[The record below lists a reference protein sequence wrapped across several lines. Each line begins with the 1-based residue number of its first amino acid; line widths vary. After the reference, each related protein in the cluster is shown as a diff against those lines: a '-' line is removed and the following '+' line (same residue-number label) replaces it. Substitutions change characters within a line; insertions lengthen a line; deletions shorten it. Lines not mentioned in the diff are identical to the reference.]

1 MAPVSHNLPL
11 PFAATPLP
19 ARPPSAGTTGGAALA
34 AVSGTRLWLCL
45 QLPELPLEVMA
56 PGEAPQAIL
65 TGTRHQA
72 VVLHCDEAAARCGVC
87 PGMSTNAALALVPGL
102 ALHERAPG
110 RERAALEGLATV
122 ALGFTP
128 QLALES
134 DALLLEIAA
143 SLPLFGGVAA
153 LRAAAVAA
161 VEARGHQVRAAMA
174 PTARAALWLARLGH
188 AAPVTEPARLAGA
201 LAGLPV
207 AGLGWPAG
215 VQQSLRR
222 LGVTRLGEC
231 LRLPRDG
238 LARRIGTTCLQE
250 LDEAL
255 GRVPE
260 VRPAWRDGVH
270 WRDELELPAATCA
283 ADGLLEA
290 LRVLLDRLTIRLR
303 ARQSGAT
310 VLQLGL
316 RHRRQPATALRIG
329 LLQPSADPAR
339 LADLAGLYL
348 SATRLPAPVEAIVL
362 EAGIA
367 AAGTAVALPGL
378 GYDRG
383 ERVAGLIERLR
394 LRLGLH
400 AVHGL
405 AAAPEHRP
413 EHAWQ
418 VTPVPCTTRG
428 ATNEPLPGK
437 PRPLW
442 LLAQPAALD
451 VRAGAPLFEG
461 LLTLERGPERI
472 ESGWWDGHDVRR
484 DYYVARNRRGLRAW
498 VFRDCRAGGWY
509 LHGLFG

>member
-11 PFAATPLP
+11 PFAETPLP
-19 ARPPSAGTTGGAALA
+19 AGPPAVGTTGAAAPA

-45 QLPELPLEVMA
+45 QLPELSLEVMVQ
-56 PGEAPQAIL
+56 GEAPQAVL
-65 TGTRHQA
+65 TGTRHRA
-72 VVLHCDEAAARCGVC
+72 VVLCCDEAAARCGVC
-87 PGMSTNAALALVPGL
+87 PGMSANAALALVPSL

-161 VEARGHQVRAAMA
+161 VEARGHQVRAAVA

-188 AAPVTEPARLAGA
+188 AAPVTEPARLTGA

-207 AGLGWPAG
+207 AGLGWSAG
-215 VQQSLRR
+215 VQQSLRQ

-231 LRLPRDG
+231 LRLPRNG
-238 LARRIGTTCLQE
+238 LARRIGTACLQE

-260 VRPAWRDGVH
+260 VRPTWRDGVN

-283 ADGLLEA
+283 AGELLGA
-290 LRVLLDRLTIRLR
+290 LRVLLDRLAVQLR
-303 ARQSGAT
+303 ARQSGAA
-310 VLQLGL
+310 VLRLGL

-339 LADLAGLYL
+339 LAELAGLHL

-362 EAGIA
+362 EAEVA
-367 AAGTAVALPGL
+367 AAGTAVALPGF
-378 GYDRG
+378 GRDRG
-383 ERVAGLIERLR
+383 ERVAGLVERLR

-418 VTPVPCTTRG
+418 VTAAPCTARNTMDG
-428 ATNEPLPGK
+428 PLPGK
-437 PRPLW
+437 LRPLW
-442 LLAQPAALD
+442 LLAEPAALE
-451 VRAGAPLFEG
+451 VRAGAPLLDG
-461 LLTLERGPERI
+461 PLTLECGPERI

-484 DYYVARNRRGLRAW
+484 DYYIARNRRGLRAW
-498 VFRDCRAGGWY
+498 IFRDCRAGGWY